1 VAARAFEPAPGR
13 SIDHVSDG
21 GGGFRQHAR
30 WFFTNW
36 REYDGPLPTK
46 LALTVK
52 NRVRALRHGC
62 CGNHGQPGC

>member
-1 VAARAFEPAPGR
+1 MSHDPMGHDDRPG
-13 SIDHVSDG
+13 IGQHV
-21 GGGFRQHAR
+21 R

-36 REYDGPLPTK
+36 RESDAPLATK

-62 CGNHGQPGC
+62 CGNDGQPGC

>member
-1 VAARAFEPAPGR
+1 
-13 SIDHVSDG
+13 VSDDEHAG
-21 GGGFRQHAR
+21 IRQRTR

-36 REYDGPLPTK
+36 RESDAPLGTK